1 MPVTGK
7 VVATRLTA
15 RVPAPAHAPTVGN
28 TAVARLTPSLLGG
41 ARRPTPVT
49 PNPVAAHQQA
59 DGRGQRRGRFLQLDD
74 ERLRGNLVGKAWKV
88 LEKPARLLV
97 FRAPSRTPIEVEQ
110 LMM

>member
-1 MPVTGK
+1 M
-7 VVATRLTA
+7 
-15 RVPAPAHAPTVGN
+15 
-28 TAVARLTPSLLGG
+28 
-41 ARRPTPVT
+41 T